1 MRITSIQLKIKDR
14 SKEEAVEY
22 VMGKLDDAPD
32 SDLLMLPEV
41 WPTGYFSFDHYE
53 KDSEEIDG
61 PLVERICDFA
71 VKKNVHIM
79 AGSFVERDGDNLYN
93 TSLFINP
100 SGEVVARYRKIHLF
114 GYQSDERRLL
124 TAGNEVVVFD
134 TPWGKAGICVCY
146 DLRFPEFFR
155 KMVDEG
161 AKFFLV
167 ASAWPHIRL
176 EAWKLFN
183 LARAHENL
191 AYLFSCN
198 CSGVSNGM
206 QFAGHSMF
214 VDPKGIA
221 IASAGDDEAY
231 VSADVD
237 MGYVEEVRKDFS
249 ALNDRVFK

>member
-1 MRITSIQLKIKDR
+1 MRITSIQLGMKDR

-22 VMGKLDDAPD
+22 VMGKLEDAPD
-32 SDLLMLPEV
+32 SDLLMLPEM
-41 WPTGYFSFDHYE
+41 WPTGFFCFDQYE

-61 PLVERICDFA
+61 PLVAKITDFA
-71 VKKNVHIM
+71 VKKNTHIM
-79 AGSFVERDGDNLYN
+79 TGSFVERDGDNLYN
-93 TSLFINP
+93 TSLFIDP
-100 SGEVVARYRKIHLF
+100 AGEVVARYRKIHLF
-114 GYQSDERRLL
+114 GYQSDERDLL

-155 KMVDEG
+155 KMVDMG

-167 ASAWPHIRL
+167 ASAWPHVRL

-183 LARAHENL
+183 LVRAHENL

-198 CSGVSNGM
+198 CTGASKGK
-206 QFAGHSMF
+206 QYAGHSMF

-221 IASAGDDEAY
+221 IASAGDDEGY
-231 VSADVD
+231 VSADVNMD
-237 MGYVEEVRKDFS
+237 YVDEVRNDFS